1 MPRMAEFSS
10 LIAKVTT
17 PADED
22 LIDGLIALFET
33 ALQLLDIPL
42 DGIAESRE
50 RHYERAVETLRFF
63 ALSEE
68 DNGLLDEY
76 LADKRQTI
84 AIWRSRCR
92 RCHRYVRR
100 NLIAELRGE
109 EPVPNPYSE
118 YWGNASVQL
127 HKLL

>member
-1 MPRMAEFSS
+1 MAEFSY
-10 LIAKVTT
+10 LIARVPT
-17 PADED
+17 PVDED
-22 LIDGLIALFET
+22 LIDGLVGIVDVFLRM
-33 ALQLLDIPL
+33 LDVTF

-50 RHYERAVETLRFF
+50 RHYERAVETLRQF
-63 ALSEE
+63 AQS
-68 DNGLLDEY
+68 DDDHRLLDEY

-84 AIWRSRCR
+84 ATWRNRCR

-100 NLIAELRGE
+100 NFIAELRGE
-109 EPVPNPYSE
+109 DAVPNPHSE